1 MRSERPQLAR
11 ESLTMTT
18 KILRLASGLGHRRE
32 REEEERK
39 KHGRM
44 EQEKIK
50 KKNLV
55 NLQNRTWSMRKVM
68 IFFFFSGLQ
77 QHMTHGYLN

>member
-50 KKNLV
+50 K
-55 NLQNRTWSMRKVM
+55 RTM
-68 IFFFFSGLQ
+68 
-77 QHMTHGYLN
+77 

>member
-32 REEEERK
+32 REEEEEERK

-50 KKNLV
+50 K
-55 NLQNRTWSMRKVM
+55 
-68 IFFFFSGLQ
+68 
-77 QHMTHGYLN
+77 